1 MLKSVKECPYYLI
14 SRVSLVVTSA
24 LKKGFADAGVE
35 KVRPA
40 YLCVMMSLWK
50 ENGLKV
56 IELGKKAG
64 LEPSTMT
71 GLLDRMER
79 DGLVSRTM
87 DPRDRRVI
95 RINLTETGRQ
105 LRDPVAGRQP
115 RRFGLGDFRSALRQ
129 RRGDDRRRVPGQ
141 RADLVDPDPARAGT
155 PGRSL
160 PGAQTWPALVVPRF
174 DQRHAPLL

>member
-1 MLKSVKECPYYLI
+1 MTLKSVKECPYYLI

-40 YLCVMMSLWK
+40 YLCVMMSLW
-50 ENGLKV
+50 EEDGLKV

-87 DPRDRRVI
+87 DPRDRRVL
-95 RINLTETGRQ
+95 RIYLNETGQ
-105 LRDPVAGRQP
+105 NVRDPVLKVIDDVLADVFAGISKEDISHTKN
-115 RRFGLGDFRSALRQ
+115 LLRH
-129 RRGDDRRRVPGQ
+129 VL
-141 RADLVDPDPARAGT
+141 ANAHEK
-155 PGRSL
+155 SI
-160 PGAQTWPALVVPRF
+160 
-174 DQRHAPLL
+174 

>member
-1 MLKSVKECPYYLI
+1 MTLKSVKECPYYLI

-24 LKKGFADAGVE
+24 LKKGFADAGVQ

-40 YLCVMMSLWK
+40 YLCVMMSLW
-50 ENGLKV
+50 EEDGLKV

-87 DPRDRRVI
+87 DPRDRRVL
-95 RINLTETGRQ
+95 RIYLNETGQ
-105 LRDPVAGRQP
+105 NVRDPILKVIDDVLADVFAGIP
-115 RRFGLGDFRSALRQ
+115 EEDISHTKNLLRHVLANAHE
-129 RRGDDRRRVPGQ
+129 G
-141 RADLVDPDPARAGT
+141 
-155 PGRSL
+155 SM
-160 PGAQTWPALVVPRF
+160 
-174 DQRHAPLL
+174 